1 MATRFTTEEALALV
15 VDDELFDAEIGD
27 NDFECESEDE
37 FVAVGDF
44 SDASGSEVLVSDIL
58 LSPQSAAM
66 IALVHDTDP
75 ANRDSLLNC
84 DDGKCVGMKCISIYM
99 CVTVCFPL
107 LLPIEND
114 HEDDIDLDGMFICM
128 QHVWYA
134 CTHKY
139 ASISMCM
146 CRAIYSCL
154 YLSYLF
160 MYICIRI

>member
-1 MATRFTTEEALALV
+1 M

-27 NDFECESEDE
+27 NDFECESEDA

-44 SDASGSEVLVSDIL
+44 SDANGSEVLVSDIL

-75 ANRDSLLNC
+75 ADRHSLLNYDLDC
-84 DDGKCVGMKCISIYM
+84 GVGMKCISIYM

-128 QHVWYA
+128 QHVWYM
-134 CTHKY
+134 HVH
-139 ASISMCM
+139 ISMYLYPCV
-146 CRAIYSCL
+146 CVELYIHVCIHLIYL
-154 YLSYLF
+154 
-160 MYICIRI
+160 CI